1 MIFYLPMVN
10 AWSLLYDTLNGT
22 LDEEYPI
29 VKEVQP
35 KINTSFPKS
44 KQEMYKRLLRE
55 SNASFVPTAT
65 LLRNYAEIGM
75 KVKDKELAIA

>member
-1 MIFYLPMVN
+1 MQNTIIK
-10 AWSLLYDTLNGT
+10 T
-22 LDEEYPI
+22 
-29 VKEVQP
+29 QP

-55 SNASFVPTAT
+55 SNTTFVPTAT

-75 KVKDKELAIA
+75 KVTDGELATA

>member
-1 MIFYLPMVN
+1 MTTTTI
-10 AWSLLYDTLNGT
+10 
-22 LDEEYPI
+22 
-29 VKEVQP
+29 KKQP

-55 SNASFVPTAT
+55 SNDTFVPTAT

-75 KVKDKELAIA
+75 KLKDDELAFV

>member
-1 MIFYLPMVN
+1 MQNTTIK
-10 AWSLLYDTLNGT
+10 T
-22 LDEEYPI
+22 
-29 VKEVQP
+29 QP

-44 KQEMYKRLLRE
+44 KQEMFKRLLRE